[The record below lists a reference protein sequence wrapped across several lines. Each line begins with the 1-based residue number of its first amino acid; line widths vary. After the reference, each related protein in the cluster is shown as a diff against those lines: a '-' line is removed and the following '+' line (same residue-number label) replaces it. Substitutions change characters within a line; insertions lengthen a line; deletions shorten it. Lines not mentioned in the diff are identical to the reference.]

1 MAKTIGFAGTFY
13 TLWDVKSERVNVA
26 LGAWYDKVTCT
37 YYQNLSKNL
46 EEAIAKA
53 GTDNVDEGLRGKRRS
68 FEYKTALV
76 IEPKVMT
83 DCERLF
89 WVLFANNKEHLVDGV
104 REEAFNRC
112 VELGYVLE
120 VKGNYNHEIWVFKG
134 YDDRGQG
141 IQELVKI
148 SSDVAYKFNHSLRTE
163 DTWYSDT
170 LNKFFIG
177 II

>member
-1 MAKTIGFAGTFY
+1 MKTIGFAGTFY
-13 TLWDVKSERVNVA
+13 TLWDVKTERVNIA

-46 EEAIAKA
+46 DEAIAKA
-53 GTDNVDEGLRGKRRS
+53 GTDNVDEGLRGKRKS
-68 FEYKTALV
+68 FTYDNPLV

-89 WVLFANNKEHLVDGV
+89 WILFRNDNAHLVEGV
-104 REEAFNRC
+104 REQAFNRC
-112 VELGYVLE
+112 LELGYITE
-120 VKGNYNHEIWVFKG
+120 VNGNFEKWFEFEEKP
-134 YDDRGQG
+134 
-141 IQELVKI
+141 KTAK
-148 SSDVAYKFNHSLRTE
+148 VAYKFNHNLRSD
-163 DTWYSDT
+163 DTWYSNT